1 MLYREQVAL
10 IMSNCR
16 PRLTLFIVI
25 IATSLAIPVSADS
38 SRFSGSWQLNATES
52 DVLRED
58 LDERTSL
65 INKPGKLSG
74 SIMGMPLPGSKPKNR
89 SHSPLTAKDPAVL
102 RVRFMEIDIVSDA
115 VQLTFPELSG
125 FEASDNMVI
134 GEFRG
139 RKTSFSSNRIR
150 QSYKTTERL
159 VKKLFSIRSDGRLL
173 VQVEIKPRG
182 AKKRVL
188 SRVFDK
194 VWHERLR

>member
-1 MLYREQVAL
+1 MLDREQVAL

-74 SIMGMPLPGSKPKNR
+74 SIMGMPLPGGKPKNR

-102 RVRFMEIDIVSDA
+102 RVRFMKIDIVSDA

-150 QSYKTTERL
+150 QSYKTTERR
-159 VKKLFSIRSDGRLL
+159 VKKLFSIRPDGRLL

-188 SRVFDK
+188 SRVFDR
-194 VWHERLR
+194 V

>member
-1 MLYREQVAL
+1 MLDRKQVAR
-10 IMSNCR
+10 IMSNRR
-16 PRLTLFIVI
+16 PRLSIFTVI
-25 IATSLAIPVSADS
+25 IASALAIPVSADNS
-38 SRFSGSWQLNATES
+38 PFSGSWQLNANES

-74 SIMGMPLPGSKPKNR
+74 SIMGMPLPGGKPKNR

-102 RVRFMEIDIVSDA
+102 RVRFMEIDIASDA

-150 QSYKTTERL
+150 QSYKTTERR

-182 AKKRVL
+182 AKKRLL
-188 SRVFDK
+188 SRVFDR
-194 VWHERLR
+194 V

>member
-1 MLYREQVAL
+1 MLNREQVAR

-38 SRFSGSWQLNATES
+38 SRFSGSWQLNAIES

-102 RVRFMEIDIVSDA
+102 RVRFMEIDIAADA
-115 VQLTFPELSG
+115 VHLTFPELSG
-125 FEASDNMVI
+125 FEASDSMVI

-150 QSYKTTERL
+150 QSYKTTERR

-188 SRVFDK
+188 SRVFDR
-194 VWHERLR
+194 V

>member
-125 FEASDNMVI
+125 FEASDNMVL

-139 RKTSFSSNRIR
+139 RKTSLSPNRIR

-194 VWHERLR
+194 V

>member
-1 MLYREQVAL
+1 MLNRKQLAR
-10 IMSNCR
+10 IMSNRR
-16 PRLTLFIVI
+16 PRLSIFTVI
-25 IATSLAIPVSADS
+25 IALAFAMPVSADS
-38 SRFSGSWQLNATES
+38 SPFSGSWQLNANES

-74 SIMGMPLPGSKPKNR
+74 SIMGMPLPSGKPKNR

-102 RVRFMEIDIVSDA
+102 RVRFMEIDIASDA

-150 QSYKTTERL
+150 QIYKTTERR

-173 VQVEIKPRG
+173 VQVEIKHRG
-182 AKKRVL
+182 SKKRVL
-188 SRVFDK
+188 SRVFDR
-194 VWHERLR
+194 V

>member
-1 MLYREQVAL
+1 MLDREQVAL

-74 SIMGMPLPGSKPKNR
+74 SIMGMPLPGGKPKNR

-102 RVRFMEIDIVSDA
+102 RVRFMEIDIASDA

-139 RKTSFSSNRIR
+139 RKTSLSPNRIR
-150 QSYKTTERL
+150 QSYKTTERR

-173 VQVEIKPRG
+173 VRVEIKPKG
-182 AKKRVL
+182 AKKRLL
-188 SRVFDK
+188 SRVFDR
-194 VWHERLR
+194 V